1 MDKVSIAIATYNG
14 AKALREQLDSLYN
27 QTVQPDE
34 IFVSDDCSNDGTV
47 EILEEYHRTKGLKYT
62 VNEHNLGFNK
72 NFENA
77 LKNTTGEF
85 IMICDQDDIWMPEK
99 VEVLLKAIKKH
110 DCTKPVLVTSTTKD
124 YMDGKVIRDNTRPR
138 MSWLQM
144 LYGNNTQG
152 CCTILNR
159 VLLNKALPI
168 DVPKGSLYDGYLG
181 MIAGMTGEWENI
193 GTPLMYYRHHAN
205 NVIANNDKRTDQY
218 PNIFAADRFLLMDA
232 IEAKYGKDFIPE
244 RRKVFEKVK
253 KLGLKKSKLSRI
265 SATIGLVEVP
275 FITRMKCIVKI
286 CLQ

>member
-265 SATIGLVEVP
+265 TATIGLVEVP

>member
-218 PNIFAADRFLLMDA
+218 PNIFAADRFLLMDNFTD
-232 IEAKYGKDFIPE
+232 YE
-244 RRKVFEKVK
+244 R
-253 KLGLKKSKLSRI
+253 
-265 SATIGLVEVP
+265 TI
-275 FITRMKCIVKI
+275 
-286 CLQ
+286 

>member
-14 AKALREQLDSLYN
+14 AKFLREQLDSLYS
-27 QTVQPDE
+27 QTVQPYE

-47 EILEEYHRTKGLKYT
+47 DILEEYHRTKGLKYV
-62 VNEHNLGFNK
+62 VNEQNLGFNK

-77 LKNTTGEF
+77 LKNTTGDF
-85 IMICDQDDIWMPEK
+85 IMICDQDDIWMPIK
-99 VEVLLKAIKKH
+99 VEVMLKAIKKH
-110 DCTKPVLVTSTTKD
+110 DCTKPVLVSSTTKD
-124 YMDGKVIRDNTRPR
+124 YMEGEVIRDNTRPR

-159 VLLNKALPI
+159 VLLNKAMPI

-193 GTPLMYYRHHAN
+193 GTPLMYYRRHAN
-205 NVIANNDKRTDQY
+205 NVIANKDKRKDQY
-218 PNIFAADRFLLMDA
+218 PNIFAPDRFVLMDA
-232 IEAKYGKDFIPE
+232 IEAKYSNDFIPE
-244 RRKVFEKVK
+244 RRQVFDKVK
-253 KLGLKKSKLSRI
+253 ALGKRKGKLSRI
-265 SATIGLVEVP
+265 VATIGLTNVP

>member
-244 RRKVFEKVK
+244 RRKGFEKVK

-265 SATIGLVEVP
+265 TATIGLVEVP